1 MASAQEWIETD
12 KLAVANDIERLGADG
27 AARYQM
33 ELIAERVANGDR
45 RWGGITEAAMLEALS
60 AL

>member
-12 KLAVANDIERLGADG
+12 KLAVANDIERLGAAG

-33 ELIAERVANGDR
+33 ELIAERFADGDR
-45 RWGGITEAAMLEALS
+45 RWHGITEAAMLEALT